1 MLFWNTE
8 RKAITASTA
17 YRKISGPGWICLWD
31 YIFLLLSS
39 TIRNSRTYMNRVLER
54 NGGSTE
60 GKHIFH
66 RERKK
71 MLPLFLEQLWQTV
84 PLTSTNTLCKTPF
97 AKKKISSLTYSICLL
112 TSFNFL
118 NFIML
123 LFRPIYLSFCM
134 GFSFWG
140 GGGVDQHDSSYP
152 EGRPTVVWIKSYG
165 YRLVGQEYQHTPKVY
180 WEGIFIAYKYSYVLL
195 CSNRYLGWLV

>member
-1 MLFWNTE
+1 MKHQSE
-8 RKAITASTA
+8 AYISQRKKKDASTA
-17 YRKISGPGWICLWD
+17 SW
-31 YIFLLLSS
+31 
-39 TIRNSRTYMNRVLER
+39 TVVTNSPSDIYQYSLQN
-54 NGGSTE
+54 S
-60 GKHIFH
+60 
-66 RERKK
+66 
-71 MLPLFLEQLWQTV
+71 
-84 PLTSTNTLCKTPF
+84 LCK
-97 AKKKISSLTYSICLL
+97 KKKIASLTYSICLL

-195 CSNRYLGWLV
+195 CSNRYFGWLV

>member
-1 MLFWNTE
+1 MEEAPRGSIYFTEKEKRCFHSFLNSCDKQSLWHLPTLFA
-8 RKAITASTA
+8 K
-17 YRKISGPGWICLWD
+17 
-31 YIFLLLSS
+31 
-39 TIRNSRTYMNRVLER
+39 
-54 NGGSTE
+54 
-60 GKHIFH
+60 
-66 RERKK
+66 
-71 MLPLFLEQLWQTV
+71 LPLQ
-84 PLTSTNTLCKTPF
+84 
-97 AKKKISSLTYSICLL
+97 KKKISSLTYSICLL